1 MAIEVETFANE
12 PAGTSASLKFR
23 AGFAHPDTPYFEMCS
38 DSVRGK
44 YRERFGVVVPEPDLF
59 LTARDNTF
67 RSPTFGQTFGAA
79 GLTSAAD
86 GALPSE
92 EYLDLPVEWVCGELV
107 DEPYVDRSR
116 IAEMGPIASFYPGAG
131 LFLLRALPQIA
142 QSAGYDFL
150 LASLTKE
157 LQDIAA
163 IAGWEFHIRTTA
175 RPVDWGPYYATKPST
190 GILRCA

>member
-1 MAIEVETFANE
+1 MANKVETFGGE
-12 PAGTSASLKFR
+12 PYVMPPRLRFR
-23 AGFAHPDTPYFEMCS
+23 AAFAHPDTPYFEMCA
-38 DSVRGK
+38 DTVRGK
-44 YRERFGVVVPEPDLF
+44 YRDRFGVIVPEPGLF
-59 LTARDNTF
+59 LTARDNTV
-67 RSPTFGQTFGAA
+67 RSATFNQTFGAA

-92 EYLDLPVEWVCGELV
+92 EYLDLPAEWVCGELV

-116 IAEMGPIASFYPGAG
+116 IAEMGPIASFYPGAA
-131 LFLLRALPQIA
+131 LFLMRNLPQIA
-142 QSAGYDFL
+142 RSAGYEFL
-150 LASLTKE
+150 IASLTKE

-190 GILRCA
+190 GILRCS